1 MPSDARSRQALAA
14 LERPRAL
21 FHSAIVAAVDEL
33 RTLLADY
40 RAPAAERSAQESAR
54 LGAFAGGHIDVARF
68 ATLVGG
74 PAQLDAARIDRLEQ
88 ALTLLDS
95 FVQQGESLYRVH
107 VQHGVDLRNAVRGEL
122 AARGTVFR
130 AAHEVALLR
139 SGGSLGAPIGDA
151 ALMFR
156 HWRRAEKDLAPPIVV
171 EVAGT
176 DLYAAGLAEFMDG
189 AQKIVLVVDGPAAP
203 APLAHLIAPRTFV
216 MQTTD
221 AAALA
226 RLGEYDGPGIAA
238 LLPDGCARFTHDPAR
253 GTTLAQRLTV
263 EFVPDPPQR
272 GVAGG
277 SARQQA
283 EDVAWLAELARL
295 AALGAARGEEPAETE
310 QSAPADQLAAW
321 LLRMSSEPVGS

>member
-1 MPSDARSRQALAA
+1 MPSEARSREALAA
-14 LERPRAL
+14 LARPRAL

-33 RTLLADY
+33 RALLAEY

-68 ATLVGG
+68 ATLIAG
-74 PAQLDAARIDRLEQ
+74 PARLDAARVDRLEQ
-88 ALTLLDS
+88 ALTLLES
-95 FVQQGESLYRVH
+95 FVGQGDSLYRVH

-156 HWRRAEKDLAPPIVV
+156 HWRRAEKDMAPPIVV
-171 EVAGT
+171 EVAGS

-189 AQKIVLVVDGPAAP
+189 VQKIVLIVEGPAAA
-203 APLAHLIAPRTFV
+203 APLARLITPRTFV
-216 MQTTD
+216 MQTAD
-221 AAALA
+221 PSALA

-238 LLPDGCARFTHDPAR
+238 VLPEGCAQFTHDPAR
-253 GTTLAQRLTV
+253 GATLAQRLHV
-263 EFVPDPPQR
+263 DFLPDPPQR
-272 GVAGG
+272 GSAGG

-283 EDVAWLAELARL
+283 EDVAWLAELAQL
-295 AALGAARGEEPAETE
+295 AALSAPAGDEPAETA

-321 LLRMSSEPVGS
+321 LLRMSGEPVGS